1 MTNIEERLA
10 KCFAI
15 ALPDVPQSE
24 IPRAVQSSVPK
35 WDSLAMVN
43 LLALIEE
50 EFAIQISDD
59 DLARMTSFESILD
72 YLQSKA
78 AGAAT

>member
-1 MTNIEERLA
+1 MTNINERLV

-15 ALPDVPQSE
+15 ALPQLPPNE
-24 IPRAVQSSVPK
+24 IPRATQTSVPK

-59 DLARMTSFESILD
+59 DLTRMTSYQSILD
-72 YLQSKA
+72 YLQAKSA
-78 AGAAT
+78 PA

>member
-1 MTNIEERLA
+1 MTDIEERLA

-15 ALPDVPQSE
+15 ALPDLPRTE

-59 DLARMTSFESILD
+59 DLGRMTSFESILG
-72 YLQSKA
+72 YLRKKT
-78 AGAAT
+78 GAAT

>member
-1 MTNIEERLA
+1 MTNIDERLA

-15 ALPDVPQSE
+15 ALPDLPRGE
-24 IPRAVQSSVPK
+24 IQRASQKAVPK

-50 EFAIQISDD
+50 EFAVQISDE
-59 DLARMTSFESILD
+59 DLGRMTSFASILE
-72 YLQSKA
+72 YLQKKT
-78 AGAAT
+78 GAAI

>member
-1 MTNIEERLA
+1 MTDIDERLA

-15 ALPDVPQSE
+15 ALPDLPRTE
-24 IPRAVQSSVPK
+24 IPQAVQSAVPK

-59 DLARMTSFESILD
+59 DLGGMTSFASILG
-72 YLQSKA
+72 YLRKKT
-78 AGAAT
+78 GAAT

>member
-15 ALPDVPQSE
+15 ALPDLPRSE
-24 IPRAVQSSVPK
+24 IPRAVQSAVPK

-59 DLARMTSFESILD
+59 DLARMTSFELILG

>member
-15 ALPDVPQSE
+15 ALPDLPRTE
-24 IPRAVQSSVPK
+24 IPHTVQSAVPK

-59 DLARMTSFESILD
+59 DLARMTSFESILG
-72 YLQSKA
+72 YLRKKT
-78 AGAAT
+78 GAAT

>member
-15 ALPDVPQSE
+15 ALPDLPRTE
-24 IPRAVQSSVPK
+24 IPRTVQSSVPR

-59 DLARMTSFESILD
+59 DLGRMTSFESILD

-78 AGAAT
+78 AGAAI